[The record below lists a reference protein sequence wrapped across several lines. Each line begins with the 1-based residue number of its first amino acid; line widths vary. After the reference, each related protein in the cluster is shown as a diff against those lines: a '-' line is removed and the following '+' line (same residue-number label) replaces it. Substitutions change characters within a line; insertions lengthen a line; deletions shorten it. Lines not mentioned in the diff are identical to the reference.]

1 MAPPIL
7 LPSDPRATGGRVGG
21 VGTVTEEGAATEL
34 GWVLAVCALR
44 ARMRVIWRSRRTMTF
59 VIVTGQA
66 PAGNTVC
73 LHIGHSEE

>member
-7 LPSDPRATGGRVGG
+7 LPSDPRAIGGRVSG
-21 VGTVTEEGAATEL
+21 VGTVAEDGADAEP

-44 ARMRVIWRSRRTMTF
+44 ARMRLICRSRRTMTL
-59 VIVTGQA
+59 VIWTGQT

-73 LHIGHSEE
+73 LHMGHSEE